1 MNTKERFAEL
11 WTDYLEG
18 ELDEKGYEEL
28 RQLLTAD
35 ESLTQLAADSF
46 QTHRLLGLMELRD
59 AANTDAFVAEACQ
72 GVTDRQESFVS
83 SVRGRLSESSNQQRS
98 KVRFFNGTRYI
109 VPTLLTG
116 CVLLFILY
124 FNSLGDDSE
133 TVPKTVKENNSHQ
146 ELPAQPAAVNY
157 AATLVF
163 AEDCVWKNQVQL
175 QEGQRVL
182 PGVLQLDQGMAILRF
197 DGGAAAILTG
207 EVAVEIQSRSS
218 ARLQHGELV
227 VRAPEEAAGFLLY
240 TPAAEVVDLGT
251 EFAVKVGR
259 DGATE
264 VHVIEGEVAYRKHRT
279 GEQLGEL
286 LPAGQAVRYDA
297 ADTAK
302 PRAIDMDA
310 TRFDELLRRTRIQ
323 PHNDSLL
330 AYEPFDY
337 PAGALPLHDTTGGSG
352 WTGSWQLAPWFKPPA
367 DDISIGVNDFPVPV
381 KNVSGTMMEAFN
393 GIQTIVRR
401 FEQPLRLDQDGIY
414 FMSVIVRWE
423 PNEGP
428 SSPFSQLRMVLRTS
442 KAMLGDHVMLNLPA
456 LQRPQI
462 ELRDGEIFTASDP
475 VNLNETQLWVGK
487 IVARQDGPDEVFF
500 RIFAEGESPGVVE
513 PADWTVMAHGVQ
525 SDAQLDTV
533 VLSAPGPG
541 KRWFD
546 DVRVG
551 TNWRSVLPHPK
562 QPHAKHPVL
571 KKQNREIN
579 K

>member
-1 MNTKERFAEL
+1 MNAKERFAEL

-28 RQLLTAD
+28 RQLLATD

-46 QTHRLLGLMELRD
+46 QTHRLLGLIELRD
-59 AANTDAFVAEACQ
+59 TANADAFVAKACQ
-72 GVTDRQESFVS
+72 GVTDRRENFVS
-83 SVRGRLSESSNQQRS
+83 SVRDRLSETSNQQKRS
-98 KVRFFNGTRYI
+98 AQFSNGTLYI
-109 VPTLLTG
+109 LPMLLTG
-116 CVLLFILY
+116 CVLLLILS
-124 FNSLGDDSE
+124 FNHSREDSE
-133 TVPKTVKENNSHQ
+133 PVSKTAPENSPRQ
-146 ELPAQPAAVNY
+146 ELPAKPASVNY
-157 AATLVF
+157 TATLVF
-163 AEDCVWKNQVQL
+163 AEDCVWKNQVSF
-175 QEGQRVL
+175 QEGQRIP
-182 PGVLQLDQGMAILRF
+182 PGFLQLDQGMAILRF
-197 DGGAAAILTG
+197 DGGAAAILIG
-207 EVAVEIQSRSS
+207 EVGVELQSRSS

-227 VRAPEEAAGFLLY
+227 VRAPEEAAGFLLQ

-264 VHVIEGEVAYRKHRT
+264 VHVIEGEVAYRKQRT

-297 ADTAK
+297 VDTVE

-310 TRFDELLRRTRIQ
+310 TRFEELLRRTRLQ
-323 PHNDSLL
+323 PDHDSLL

-337 PAGALPLHDTTGGSG
+337 SPGTLPLGKTTGGSG
-352 WTGSWQLAPWFKPPA
+352 WTGSWELAPWFKQPA
-367 DDISIGVNDFPVPV
+367 KEMRIGLNEFSVPFKNAPG
-381 KNVSGTMMEAFN
+381 KNVPGTMLEAFN

-401 FEQPLRLDQDGIY
+401 FERPVRLDQDGVY

-423 PNEGP
+423 PKKGP
-428 SSPFSQLRMVLRTS
+428 ANPFSQLRMVLRTS
-442 KAMLGDHVMLNLPA
+442 KDMLGDHVMLNLPA

-462 ELRDGEIFTASDP
+462 EMRDGELFTASDP

-500 RIFAEGESPGVVE
+500 RIFSEGELPDVVE
-513 PADWTVMAHGVQ
+513 PADWTVMAHGVR
-525 SDAQLDTV
+525 SDARLDTV

-551 TNWRSVLPHPK
+551 TNWRSVLPVTQQK
-562 QPHAKHPVL
+562 
-571 KKQNREIN
+571 NREITQ
-579 K
+579 